1 MSASTVD
8 RKSSPYSSLP
18 RRKAEG
24 PKSRAL
30 PRTLKARSRPGD
42 TTLQRHAS
50 FFDDD
55 GDRAVDVAECARGL
69 KSLGLPFG
77 VAEVAALAIVA
88 PLSVQTRGSLLALS
102 IDIERIHKGKHDS
115 DTGILDRRGRFNAR
129 RFEKVFG
136 ACSTVD
142 RNGDKVFTASELCRM
157 INANRE
163 TLLGSLVSMV
173 EWQVLL
179 ALAADTKAVERGK
192 AVPALSVAR
201 VRKFF
206 DGTLFYEIAK
216 ARLKDQREERGV
228 SDGGI
233 RRVSRN
239 ERTSGEQS

>member
-1 MSASTVD
+1 MSASAAVGKSPNSSLSR
-8 RKSSPYSSLP
+8 RKS
-18 RRKAEG
+18 EG
-24 PKSRAL
+24 WESGAL

-50 FFDDD
+50 FFDEN
-55 GDRAVDVAECARGL
+55 GDRAVDVGECARGL
-69 KSLGLPFG
+69 KALGLPFG

-102 IDIERIHKGKHDS
+102 IDIENIQKGKHDS
-115 DTGILDRRGRFNAR
+115 DTGILDKRGRFSAR

-142 RNGDKVFTASELCRM
+142 RNGDKVFTATELTKM
-157 INANRE
+157 IIANRE

-179 ALAADTKAVERGK
+179 ALAADTKAVERAK

-201 VRKFF
+201 MKSFY
-206 DGTLFYEIAK
+206 DGTLFYKLAK
-216 ARLKDQREERGV
+216 EHA
-228 SDGGI
+228 
-233 RRVSRN
+233 
-239 ERTSGEQS
+239 